1 MTGGN
6 CSSASRHRR
15 QRLFYE
21 ACIPALLL
29 ALLACRYGVPPNS
42 NSTVLCAAALMLSL
56 SSLVLRLVWS
66 SEDNTQPH
74 VYRPGADDGAVWGS
88 LLVPIS
94 VLATSIGAVEAS
106 TDPIPGAI
114 RLHTAIVL
122 SLGMS
127 VTFTAHYQ
135 WSRIRKTALYIEA
148 SCFIWALWL
157 ACTIAVGYAGK
168 AAFGDTFGLAQS
180 IAVLLI
186 ASIAQHAW
194 RNEILRSLP
203 RSFTMGEAAV
213 FAQGLALVAVDFAI
227 QMGYRLQTDAPD
239 SAYWESHMHV
249 LCLEAVVLGLWMA
262 GSVLARVMATGV
274 LGKRARRGV
283 PGLMVL
289 GSVFGGFGVLALAL
303 VSYISQIHPIRWIL
317 ATTFGSP
324 AHIAILTYWV
334 ALLAMAGA
342 VYAVAQGDVSES
354 TKFMLHVKRKS
365 YHVLAALMFVPG
377 LVYARPLLY
386 MGFVVAAAGFVVA
399 ECMRALDLGP
409 CSTSI
414 DAFMRRFIDYRDAG
428 PVVTAHFYLLLGC
441 ALPVWL
447 GHGSVSNLA
456 GVLSL
461 GVADTAASLVGMK
474 LGRMRWPGTA
484 KTVEGT
490 VGFCLSLLAAIGVVL
505 WLLKGDVGV
514 GWYWY
519 ALVSVVVGVLEAL
532 TEQNDNLVVP
542 LCMYALMQAL
552 P

>member
-1 MTGGN
+1 MTGDN
-6 CSSASRHRR
+6 CGGASRHRR

-29 ALLACRYGVPPNS
+29 TLLACRYGVPPSS
-42 NSTVLCAAALMLSL
+42 NSTVLCAVALALSL

-66 SEDNTQPH
+66 SKDSIQPH

-94 VLATSIGAVEAS
+94 VLATSVGAEA
-106 TDPIPGAI
+106 GMEAI
-114 RLHTAIVL
+114 RLHPAIVL
-122 SLGMS
+122 SLDMS
-127 VTFTAHYQ
+127 ATFTAHYQ
-135 WSRIRKTALYIEA
+135 WSRIGKTALYAEA
-148 SCFIWALWL
+148 SCFIWMLWL
-157 ACTIAVGYAGK
+157 ACTVAVGYAGK
-168 AAFGDTFGLAQS
+168 SAFGDAFAAH
-180 IAVLLI
+180 IAVL
-186 ASIAQHAW
+186 A
-194 RNEILRSLP
+194 
-203 RSFTMGEAAV
+203 
-213 FAQGLALVAVDFAI
+213 
-227 QMGYRLQTDAPD
+227 
-239 SAYWESHMHV
+239 
-249 LCLEAVVLGLWMA
+249 
-262 GSVLARVMATGV
+262 
-274 LGKRARRGV
+274 
-283 PGLMVL
+283 
-289 GSVFGGFGVLALAL
+289 
-303 VSYISQIHPIRWIL
+303 
-317 ATTFGSP
+317 
-324 AHIAILTYWV
+324 YWV
-334 ALLAMAGA
+334 ALLAVAGA
-342 VYAVAQGDVSES
+342 IYAVAQGDVSES

-377 LVYARPLLY
+377 WVYARPLLY
-386 MGFVVAAAGFVVA
+386 MSFAVAAAGFVVA

-414 DAFMRRFIDYRDAG
+414 DGFMRRFIDYRDAG

-447 GHGSVSNLA
+447 GHDSVASLA

-474 LGRMRWPGTA
+474 LGRARWPGTT

-490 VGFCLSLLAAIGVVL
+490 VAFCLSLLAAIGVVL
-505 WLLKGDVGV
+505 QLKGDVGV

-519 ALVSVVVGVLEAL
+519 AQVSVVVGVLEAW

>member
-1 MTGGN
+1 MTGDN
-6 CSSASRHRR
+6 CGSASRHRR

-29 ALLACRYGVPPNS
+29 TLLACRYGVPPSS
-42 NSTVLCAAALMLSL
+42 NSTVLCAVALALSL

-66 SEDNTQPH
+66 SKDSIQPH

-94 VLATSIGAVEAS
+94 VLATSVGAEA
-106 TDPIPGAI
+106 GMEAI
-114 RLHTAIVL
+114 RLHPAIVL

-127 VTFTAHYQ
+127 ATFTAHYQ
-135 WSRIRKTALYIEA
+135 WSRIGKTALYAEA
-148 SCFIWALWL
+148 SCFIWMLWL
-157 ACTIAVGYAGK
+157 ACTVAVGYAGK
-168 AAFGDTFGLAQS
+168 SAFGDAFGLTQA

-186 ASIAQHAW
+186 VSVAQHMW

-213 FAQGLALVAVDFAI
+213 FAQGLTLAAVDFAI
-227 QMGYRLQTDAPD
+227 QVGYRLRSDESD
-239 SAYWESHMHV
+239 SAYWESNMHV

-262 GSVLARVMATGV
+262 GSVLARVMATGI
-274 LGKRARRGV
+274 LGKRARRGI
-283 PGLMVL
+283 PGLTVL
-289 GSVFGGFGVLALAL
+289 GSVLGGFGVLALAL
-303 VSYISQIHPIRWIL
+303 VSYISQINPIRWIL
-317 ATTFGSP
+317 ATAFGSA
-324 AHIAILTYWV
+324 AHIAVLAYWV
-334 ALLAMAGA
+334 ALLAVAGA
-342 VYAVAQGDVSES
+342 IYAVAQGDVSES

-377 LVYARPLLY
+377 WVYARPLLY
-386 MGFVVAAAGFVVA
+386 MSFAVAAAGFVVA

-414 DAFMRRFIDYRDAG
+414 DGFMRRFIDYRDAG

-447 GHGSVSNLA
+447 GHDSVASLA

-474 LGRMRWPGTA
+474 LGRARWPGTT

-490 VGFCLSLLAAIGVVL
+490 VAFCLSLLVAIGVVL
-505 WLLKGDVGV
+505 RLKGDVGV

-519 ALVSVVVGVLEAL
+519 AQVSVVVGVLEAW